1 MPSSNQHIWRLTCA
15 SFALELQ
22 ASKTFSVN
30 MRFKLLTRGLWDCV
44 SCCNSLMMMIL
55 FEVSFED
62 LGMNVGFIALLA
74 SYRASTKLKMH
85 TTGLQACLIDYICGK
100 SGCFCSISLESDSLF
115 SQDLRTCLRV
125 FSTQK
130 SACTS
135 SFFFFMF
142 CAKWN
147 LEVEDVVWTDCRAI
161 LKSSHYKKKS
171 SLELKPA
178 LHLSSFFQVC
188 LQQLYMDSPRHPF

>member
-1 MPSSNQHIWRLTCA
+1 
-15 SFALELQ
+15 
-22 ASKTFSVN
+22 
-30 MRFKLLTRGLWDCV
+30 
-44 SCCNSLMMMIL
+44 MIL

-135 SFFFFMF
+135 SFFFLCSVLNETWRWRMWSELI
-142 CAKWN
+142 AEQY
-147 LEVEDVVWTDCRAI
+147 LRVHTT
-161 LKSSHYKKKS
+161 KKKKAHWSLNQPSISRHS
-171 SLELKPA
+171 SKYVYNSYTWTVQDI
-178 LHLSSFFQVC
+178 LSSRAAFKEGILNIGKTVC
-188 LQQLYMDSPRHPF
+188 CFLFIPQHF